1 MVAMSSPPLSSTRL
15 KSKRGVFTSRTRTRT
30 RTCAMVWPFS
40 SNNDKASA
48 SKNKDFRTLKQQR
61 DDAFGATAE
70 ERIRRSQE
78 RRAETARMMKMS
90 NAEKRKFREKAK
102 PERAKGPYQDE
113 KEGGGFLSQGFFI
126 IPQAPF
132 GNPEMDGGERF
143 DLKGK
148 YVDEGW
154 VDESESSSSNFF
166 SKLFGGGGGGKQSSK
181 KK

>member
-1 MVAMSSPPLSSTRL
+1 MSSPPLSSL
-15 KSKRGVFTSRTRTRT
+15 KSKCGVFASRTRTRT

-40 SNNDKASA
+40 SNNDKASS

-90 NAEKRKFREKAK
+90 N
-102 PERAKGPYQDE
+102 
-113 KEGGGFLSQGFFI
+113 
-126 IPQAPF
+126 
-132 GNPEMDGGERF
+132 
-143 DLKGK
+143 
-148 YVDEGW
+148 EGW